1 MTSGLFSILDDI
13 LILMDDALMLTK
25 TATKKLRIL
34 ADDLAI
40 NADKASGLNPAENY
54 RHFEDIERLIYK

>member
-1 MTSGLFSILDDI
+1 MTYGLFAILDDI

-25 TATKKLRIL
+25 TATKKTAGIL

-40 NADKASGLNPAENY
+40 NADKASGLNPEENY
-54 RHFEDIERLIYK
+54 RYFGRYRKAHL